1 MVLYDVIDALLAV
14 LATGSVVVGLLV
26 AYHAYRGLRRHRDRR
41 MLFLSVGMI
50 LLFGVS
56 YGLSFTMTLVL
67 ELTVV
72 PLLVQ
77 ELLRLL
83 IRGFQFTGLLCIA
96 YSMYVE

>member
-1 MVLYDVIDALLAV
+1 MAVFDVVDALLTV
-14 LATGSVVVGLLV
+14 LATGSVVLGLFV

-41 MLFLSVGMI
+41 MLFLSVGMV

-56 YGLSFTMTLVL
+56 YGLAFTMTLVL

-83 IRGFQFTGLLCIA
+83 IRAFQFAGLLCIA
-96 YSMYVE
+96 YSMYAE

>member
-1 MVLYDVIDALLAV
+1 MVLYDAIDAVLAV

-26 AYHAYRGLRRHRDRR
+26 AYHAYRGLRRHHDRR

-56 YGLSFTMTLVL
+56 YALAFTMTVVL
-67 ELTVV
+67 ELMVV

-83 IRGFQFTGLLCIA
+83 IRAFQFAGLLCIA